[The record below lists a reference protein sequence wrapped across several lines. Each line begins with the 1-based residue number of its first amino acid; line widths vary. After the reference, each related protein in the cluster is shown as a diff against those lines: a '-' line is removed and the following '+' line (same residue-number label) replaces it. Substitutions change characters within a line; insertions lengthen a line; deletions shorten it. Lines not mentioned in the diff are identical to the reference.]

1 MGLVNNEGMKNSQ
14 VGKILC
20 IECNGNRYP
29 FSDILQRVLQPKN
42 LEDVIFLSLLEK
54 DIVIGKRK
62 LYGCLQDKLV
72 FTLETDFSPHIS

>member
-14 VGKILC
+14 MGKTLC
-20 IECNGNRYP
+20 IECNGNKYL
-29 FSDILQRVLQPKN
+29 FSDIPQRVLQPKN

-62 LYGCLQDKLV
+62 LYGCLKDKLV
-72 FTLETDFSPHIS
+72 FTLETGFSPRIS